1 MNEDE
6 RNTMITIGKAVTE
19 LAATVKKMQE
29 SMAPTAPVPS
39 TLVPQPPRVSVVD
52 HEGPASCFKMEI
64 GFEQGK
70 QWSQEQRQDH
80 CIKLLTEVEELF
92 REYGVEKLVGN
103 YTRHGVV

>member
-1 MNEDE
+1 MIKMAKEITENGKESRALMNQLLDNRE
-6 RNTMITIGKAVTE
+6 RSSKA
-19 LAATVKKMQE
+19 
-29 SMAPTAPVPS
+29 PFIPS
-39 TLVPQPPRVSVVD
+39 PMQPPRVSVVD
-52 HEGPASCFKMEI
+52 HEGLASRFKMEI

-103 YTRHGVV
+103 YTRHGLV